1 MAGKIEERKKE
12 STSGMQ
18 ALEKIKVEKNTMKNT
33 NKFDVCYAGD
43 AEAKDGKR
51 DRRMAGW

>member
-43 AEAKDGKR
+43 AEAKDGKQIGR
-51 DRRMAGW
+51 AHV